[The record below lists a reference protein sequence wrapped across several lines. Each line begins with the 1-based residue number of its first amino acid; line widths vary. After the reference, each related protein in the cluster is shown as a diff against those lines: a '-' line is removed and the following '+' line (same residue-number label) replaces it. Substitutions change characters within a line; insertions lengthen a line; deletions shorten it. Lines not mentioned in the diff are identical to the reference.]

1 MNFVSRACNRPKY
14 ALFSDSFNSRKL
26 CKAWRMRS
34 MAAFWLREMDESLP
48 SSTITEECNGEW
60 NWSSSP
66 MPDQCSPPD
75 APDPDELEPD
85 EDPDEPEPD
94 GGLDRPEDPAPV
106 VAPAMAWAA
115 TAN

>member
-1 MNFVSRACNRPKY
+1 
-14 ALFSDSFNSRKL
+14 
-26 CKAWRMRS
+26 
-34 MAAFWLREMDESLP
+34 
-48 SSTITEECNGEW
+48 
-60 NWSSSP
+60 
-66 MPDQCSPPD
+66 MPAQASPPD
-75 APDPDELEPD
+75 APGPDELEPD